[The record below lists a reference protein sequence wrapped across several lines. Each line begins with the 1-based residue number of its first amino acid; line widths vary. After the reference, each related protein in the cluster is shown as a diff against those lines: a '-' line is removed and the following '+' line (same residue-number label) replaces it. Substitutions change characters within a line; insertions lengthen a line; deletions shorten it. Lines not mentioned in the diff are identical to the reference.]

1 MSDSGGDIPIVDSS
15 NNVKDVTDQPLVD
28 SSNNIKDYRDP
39 TIKDGDDSD
48 SDREK
53 NSVHSSDEEDNVD
66 ELDGA
71 SAFELEA
78 VRKESRKRSKDKK
91 KFFKI
96 CKISAYSFLSSF
108 LNSSSRDYLA
118 SKLGISDLKFDNDE
132 QTLPVVLSS
141 LDIDGVAEFIKE
153 GKAKNII
160 VMAGAGISTSA
171 GIPDFRS
178 PGTGLYDNLQKY
190 NLPYP
195 TAVFDIRYF
204 EENPKPF
211 YTLAKELYPGSFK
224 PTPSHYFVKML
235 EEKGLLLRHFTQNID
250 TLERVA
256 GISDEKIVEA
266 HGAFHTGHCIK
277 PRCRKEYSQEWI
289 KDLIFKDEIPQ
300 CILPD
305 CGGFVKPDI
314 VFFGENL
321 PEKFFKCMQSDF
333 GKCDLLI
340 IMGTSLTVQPFA
352 SLIDRVGKNVP
363 RVLIN
368 MDKVGVASDLMS
380 IIGGTGMMFDSPKNY
395 RDVAILGPCDDGC
408 FSLAEKLG
416 WKQDLENLVSK

>member
-1 MSDSGGDIPIVDSS
+1 MSDSEKVNP
-15 NNVKDVTDQPLVD
+15 KVD
-28 SSNNIKDYRDP
+28 SSNNIRDETDQPKVDSLNNIQDYRAP
-39 TIKDGDDSD
+39 VNKDDESDDDSY
-48 SDREK
+48 REK

-66 ELDGA
+66 ELDRA
-71 SAFELEA
+71 HSSDVEA
-78 VRKESRKRSKDKK
+78 VRE
-91 KFFKI
+91 
-96 CKISAYSFLSSF
+96 
-108 LNSSSRDYLA
+108 YLA
-118 SKLGISDLKFDNDE
+118 AKLGVSAAALKFENDG
-132 QTLPVVLSS
+132 QTLPVVLNS
-141 LDIDGVAEFIKE
+141 LDIDGVAEYVKE

-171 GIPDFRS
+171 GIPDFRT

-211 YTLAKELYPGSFK
+211 YTLAKELYPGSFS

-256 GISDEKIVEA
+256 GVSDEKIVEA
-266 HGAFHTGHCIK
+266 HGAFNTGHCIK
-277 PRCRKEYSQEWI
+277 CRKEYSQEWI
-289 KDLIFKDEIPQ
+289 KELIFKDEIPT
-300 CILPD
+300 
-305 CGGFVKPDI
+305 CGDYGGYVKPDI
-314 VFFGENL
+314 VFFGEGL
-321 PEKFFKCMQSDF
+321 PEKFFKCMELDF
-333 GKCDLLI
+333 DKCDMLI

-352 SLIDRVGKNVP
+352 SLIDRVGKYVP

-368 MDKVGVASDLMS
+368 MDKVGVSSDLMS
-380 IIGGTGMMFDSPKNY
+380 IIGGTGMMFDSPKNF

-408 FSLAEKLG
+408 YALADKLG
-416 WKQDLENLVSK
+416 WKQDLQNLISK